1 MTATR
6 DYTVTLEQVFHGPMD
21 LLLHLVRE
29 QEVDI
34 HEIDLNRVIQ
44 GYLAYLKALEEI
56 DIELA
61 ADFLVMAATL
71 MAIKSRS
78 LLPSERVDLAEELD
92 PRDELIQ
99 RLIEYRHF
107 KQASRDL
114 SERFEA
120 RGRIHAH
127 APGGPADTEPTLD
140 LTEISKWDL
149 LSAFS
154 RLMRETLANK
164 QMVITADER
173 PLRYYVE
180 RLVRTIQG
188 RGAMTLREVVEAS
201 GGGDGRTPESAISK
215 AAMIGTFC
223 ALLELVKLGAVR
235 AHQAS
240 AHDEIT
246 IALREDAG
254 DDVESLVRMTEFDDE
269 KTATMDEPAPES
281 ASDEAD
287 PTPAGAMSDALDAG
301 AESNDAGEA
310 RAVAEAGPA
319 ADVLA

>member
-1 MTATR
+1 MNR

-34 HEIDLNRVIQ
+34 HDIDLTRVIQ
-44 GYLAYLKALEEI
+44 GYLKYLKALEDV

-61 ADFLVMAATL
+61 ADFLVLAATL

-114 SERFEA
+114 SERFET
-120 RGRIHAH
+120 RSRIHAH
-127 APGGPADTEPTLD
+127 AWAGEPEAEPALD
-140 LTEISKWDL
+140 LTEVSKWDL

-164 QMVITADER
+164 QMVITSDER
-173 PLRYYVE
+173 PLRFYVE
-180 RLVRTIQG
+180 RLVRTIQS
-188 RGAMTLREVVEAS
+188 RGALSLREVAEAA
-201 GGGDGRTPESAISK
+201 GDGATVSK
-215 AAMIGTFC
+215 PALIGTFC

-235 AHQAS
+235 AHQAT
-240 AHDEIT
+240 AEADIT
-246 IALREDAG
+246 IALRDDVG

-269 KTATMDEPAPES
+269 KPADLDGPAP
-281 ASDEAD
+281 AAAAAAD
-287 PTPAGAMSDALDAG
+287 LG
-301 AESNDAGEA
+301 AEGA
-310 RAVAEAGPA
+310 AVGPEDGA
-319 ADVLA
+319 PSEPTA